1 MDKAHLIIYLAV
13 LASIV
18 SVLITCCL
26 LYLIRD
32 RLSKLFSKNTLLKI
46 KKFLKENFED
56 TDDSLRSRSSTFESD
71 YINDPK
77 YSFMIGNIYHNV
89 NRHRH

>member
-1 MDKAHLIIYLAV
+1 MDKAHLIIYLAG

-56 TDDSLRSRSSTFESD
+56 TDDSLRSRSSILKED
-71 YINDPK
+71 YFDIENRLTAGIMH
-77 YSFMIGNIYHNV
+77 YSRDH
-89 NRHRH
+89 

>member
-13 LASIV
+13 FASIV

-46 KKFLKENFED
+46 KKFLKENVRVVNHPLDELD
-56 TDDSLRSRSSTFESD
+56 KDD
-71 YINDPK
+71 
-77 YSFMIGNIYHNV
+77 YSFIKKDILGYV
-89 NRHRH
+89 

>member
-46 KKFLKENFED
+46 KKFLKENVKSID
-56 TDDSLRSRSSTFESD
+56 KPSSSPAD
-71 YINDPK
+71 YIIDPT
-77 YSFMIGNIYHNV
+77 YRYMPENIYHN
-89 NRHRH
+89 RY

>member
-46 KKFLKENFED
+46 KKFLKENVKD
-56 TDDSLRSRSSTFESD
+56 TDDSLRSRSSILKED
-71 YINDPK
+71 YLHDIEYN
-77 YSFMIGNIYHNV
+77 FITGNIH
-89 NRHRH
+89 HID

>member
-13 LASIV
+13 FASIV

-32 RLSKLFSKNTLLKI
+32 RLSKLFSKNTLLII

-56 TDDSLRSRSSTFESD
+56 TDNSLRSRSSILKED
-71 YINDPK
+71 YLHDIEYN
-77 YSFMIGNIYHNV
+77 FITGNI
-89 NRHRH
+89 

>member
-13 LASIV
+13 FASIV

-46 KKFLKENFED
+46 KKFLKENVRVVNRPLD
-56 TDDSLRSRSSTFESD
+56 INNSSTFESD
-71 YINDPK
+71 YINDPA
-77 YSFMIGNIYHNV
+77 YSFLPENIYYTT
-89 NRHRH
+89 NRH

>member
-13 LASIV
+13 FASIV

-46 KKFLKENFED
+46 KKFLKENVKD
-56 TDDSLRSRSSTFESD
+56 TDKPSRSEED
-71 YINDPK
+71 YFDPAYRLTAGIMH
-77 YSFMIGNIYHNV
+77 YSRGH
-89 NRHRH
+89 

>member
-18 SVLITCCL
+18 SVLIACCL

-46 KKFLKENFED
+46 KKFLKENVRVVNRPLDELD
-56 TDDSLRSRSSTFESD
+56 KDD
-71 YINDPK
+71 
-77 YSFMIGNIYHNV
+77 YSFIKKDILGYV
-89 NRHRH
+89 

>member
-13 LASIV
+13 FASIV

-32 RLSKLFSKNTLLKI
+32 RLSKLYPKNTLLKI
-46 KKFLKENFED
+46 KKF
-56 TDDSLRSRSSTFESD
+56 
-71 YINDPK
+71 
-77 YSFMIGNIYHNV
+77 
-89 NRHRH
+89 

>member
-13 LASIV
+13 FASIV

-32 RLSKLFSKNTLLKI
+32 RLSKLFSKNTLLII

-56 TDDSLRSRSSTFESD
+56 TDNSLRSRSSTFKKD
-71 YINDPK
+71 YLHDIEYN
-77 YSFMIGNIYHNV
+77 FITGNIH
-89 NRHRH
+89 HID

>member
-32 RLSKLFSKNTLLKI
+32 RLSKMFSKNTLLKI
-46 KKFLKENFED
+46 KKFLKENVKDVNRPLDELD
-56 TDDSLRSRSSTFESD
+56 KDD
-71 YINDPK
+71 
-77 YSFMIGNIYHNV
+77 YSFIKKDILGYV
-89 NRHRH
+89 

>member
-13 LASIV
+13 FASTV

-32 RLSKLFSKNTLLKI
+32 RLSKLYPKNTLLKI
-46 KKFLKENFED
+46 KKFLKENVRVVNRPLD
-56 TDDSLRSRSSTFESD
+56 KLDKDD
-71 YINDPK
+71 
-77 YSFMIGNIYHNV
+77 YSFIKKDILGYV
-89 NRHRH
+89 

>member
-13 LASIV
+13 FASIV

-32 RLSKLFSKNTLLKI
+32 RLSKLFSKNTLLII
-46 KKFLKENFED
+46 KKFLKENVRVVNRPLDELD
-56 TDDSLRSRSSTFESD
+56 KDD
-71 YINDPK
+71 
-77 YSFMIGNIYHNV
+77 YSFIKKDILGYV
-89 NRHRH
+89 

>member
-13 LASIV
+13 FASIV

-46 KKFLKENFED
+46 KKFLKENVKD
-56 TDDSLRSRSSTFESD
+56 TDDSLRSRED
-71 YINDPK
+71 YIFDPA
-77 YSFMIGNIYHNV
+77 YRLMAGNIHHNRYH
-89 NRHRH
+89 

>member
-46 KKFLKENFED
+46 KKFLKENVKSIDEP
-56 TDDSLRSRSSTFESD
+56 SSSPKKLI
-71 YINDPK
+71 YI
-77 YSFMIGNIYHNV
+77 
-89 NRHRH
+89 

>member
-46 KKFLKENFED
+46 KKFLKENVKD

-71 YINDPK
+71 YINDPA
-77 YSFMIGNIYHNV
+77 YSFLPENIYYTT
-89 NRHRH
+89 NRH

>member
-13 LASIV
+13 FASIV

-32 RLSKLFSKNTLLKI
+32 RLSKLYPKNTLLKI
-46 KKFLKENFED
+46 KKFLKENVRVVNRPLDELD
-56 TDDSLRSRSSTFESD
+56 KDD
-71 YINDPK
+71 
-77 YSFMIGNIYHNV
+77 YSFIKKDILALV
-89 NRHRH
+89 F

>member
-13 LASIV
+13 FASIV

-46 KKFLKENFED
+46 KKFLKENVKD
-56 TDDSLRSRSSTFESD
+56 TDDSLRSRED
-71 YINDPK
+71 YIFDPA
-77 YSFMIGNIYHNV
+77 YRYMAGNYTIIGITKPS
-89 NRHRH
+89 

>member
-46 KKFLKENFED
+46 KKFLKENVISHQD
-56 TDDSLRSRSSTFESD
+56 QKKIILTQHIDLRQELCTIAEATKPS
-71 YINDPK
+71 
-77 YSFMIGNIYHNV
+77 
-89 NRHRH
+89 